1 MSDFIESYITRFKK
15 ERLINKLNSFF
26 KKLIK
31 KSEKFTKKSKIKIE
45 IEKNKIEK
53 KKKLIDLGKFIHKS
67 YKEEKIKDFSYKEQY
82 LDLNNEVDKI
92 ESYIEKLRKNK
103 DSII

>member
-31 KSEKFTKKSKIKIE
+31 KSEKLTKKSKIKIE

-67 YKEEKIKDFSYKEQY
+67 YKEEKSH
-82 LDLNNEVDKI
+82 
-92 ESYIEKLRKNK
+92 
-103 DSII
+103 